1 MRALEDQPPEGPDRP
16 PVEFWENTLEFPVT
30 RLLED
35 AESPEFMNDW
45 IRQRRARQ
53 VATLRHLLG
62 LPVDAPLRERKA
74 QLKDRQRELTRFVP
88 AALFAVRKSMHAT
101 LDVAVGCLD
110 EATIRLAQES
120 DGSYDTT
127 ALIFGI
133 LDRSWRDL
141 EKVFHLDKLHKVGFA
156 RMRVPKPP
164 RRPARQ
170 VQGFSCWWRTPCGA
184 RAVRCR
190 PARPAYEPVPTGH
203 RVRDAQVVFIRRP
216 HQQRYVL
223 AEDRVVHGFSPDQ
236 IVLDFRD
243 EAARL
248 NIASH
253 DHAASYEIANRLAS
267 AFYGQDCE
275 YENITE
281 EAFAAQIARFL
292 RTLRDDEA
300 RDLMLVEMRLRESP
314 LYGTPD
320 LDLSKQ
326 GQSLARACARGVG
339 AGATLDDRGPRPH
352 PRLQGALQRQAGGD
366 GDRADRGW
374 LRRRA
379 QVRPTV
385 SGPVIEPRRAAGLRG
400 PHRARSR
407 DQGCLDREARCAR
420 SQNAGCLGSLLRH
433 GARFLSP
440 DVRLLEQAERLVQP
454 RSDQAGARADR
465 AVRLTAGRR
474 LSAANSQLRRAD
486 RPAPGRRRGWWSV
499 PMSALRADR
508 IPRGRREAGVRE
520 SCRAP
525 EPGRNRSLPD

>member
-35 AESPEFMNDW
+35 VEAPEFMNDW

-53 VATLRHLLG
+53 VAMLRHLLG

-74 QLKDRQRELTRFVP
+74 QLKDRQAELTRFVP
-88 AALFAVRKSMHAT
+88 AAQFALRKSMRAT

-110 EATIRLAQES
+110 DATIGLAQES
-120 DGSYDTT
+120 DGSYETT

-141 EKVFHLDKLHKVGFA
+141 QKVFHLDKLHKVGFA
-156 RMRVPKPP
+156 RMRLPRPP
-164 RRPARQ
+164 RRPARRFKDFLASGEVLAVLRRFDADQRDRHTSQFQQ
-170 VQGFSCWWRTPCGA
+170 VI
-184 RAVRCR
+184 
-190 PARPAYEPVPTGH
+190 E
-203 RVRDAQVVFIRRP
+203 VRDAQVVFIRRP

-236 IVLDFRD
+236 IVLDFQD

-300 RDLMLVEMRLRESP
+300 RDLKLVEIRLRATP
-314 LYGTPD
+314 LYGAPD
-320 LDLSKQ
+320 LELSNKDNLSLGRALEELEQALRWTIEDLDRIPGFKLLFNDKRVPMEIEPIEAGSDGEHKYALRYRD
-326 GQSLARACARGVG
+326 QSLSLGERQVFEDLIEQDHGIKVVSTEKRGARG
-339 AGATLDDRGPRPH
+339 
-352 PRLQGALQRQAGGD
+352 
-366 GDRADRGW
+366 
-374 LRRRA
+374 RRA
-379 QVRPTV
+379 Q
-385 SGPVIEPRRAAGLRG
+385 
-400 PHRARSR
+400 
-407 DQGCLDREARCAR
+407 
-420 SQNAGCLGSLLRH
+420 
-433 GARFLSP
+433 
-440 DVRLLEQAERLVQP
+440 
-454 RSDQAGARADR
+454 
-465 AVRLTAGRR
+465 
-474 LSAANSQLRRAD
+474 SA
-486 RPAPGRRRGWWSV
+486 
-499 PMSALRADR
+499 
-508 IPRGRREAGVRE
+508 
-520 SCRAP
+520 
-525 EPGRNRSLPD
+525 

>member
-35 AESPEFMNDW
+35 AESPEFMKDW

-53 VATLRHLLG
+53 VAMLRHLLG
-62 LPVDAPLRERKA
+62 LPVDAPLQERKA
-74 QLKDRQRELTRFVP
+74 QLKDRQDELTRFVP
-88 AALFAVRKSMHAT
+88 AALFAMRKSMHAT

-110 EATIRLAQES
+110 EASIALAQES

-156 RMRVPKPP
+156 RMRLPKPP
-164 RRPARQ
+164 RRPARRFKDFLASGELLAVLRRFDADQRDRHTSQFQQ
-170 VQGFSCWWRTPCGA
+170 VI
-184 RAVRCR
+184 
-190 PARPAYEPVPTGH
+190 E
-203 RVRDAQVVFIRRP
+203 VRDAQVVFIRRP

-223 AEDRVVHGFSPDQ
+223 TENRVVHGFSPDQ

-300 RDLMLVEMRLRESP
+300 RDLRLVEIRLRAPRSTARP
-314 LYGTPD
+314 IWTCRTRTISRSGLRSRSWSRRYAGRSRT
-320 LDLSKQ
+320 LIASRASKCC
-326 GQSLARACARGVG
+326 S
-339 AGATLDDRGPRPH
+339 T
-352 PRLQGALQRQAGGD
+352 
-366 GDRADRGW
+366 
-374 LRRRA
+374 
-379 QVRPTV
+379 T
-385 SGPVIEPRRAAGLRG
+385 SGCRWRSSRSRAAQTR
-400 PHRARSR
+400 
-407 DQGCLDREARCAR
+407 
-420 SQNAGCLGSLLRH
+420 
-433 GARFLSP
+433 
-440 DVRLLEQAERLVQP
+440 
-454 RSDQAGARADR
+454 
-465 AVRLTAGRR
+465 TASTPCGIGT
-474 LSAANSQLRRAD
+474 SH
-486 RPAPGRRRGWWSV
+486 
-499 PMSALRADR
+499 
-508 IPRGRREAGVRE
+508 
-520 SCRAP
+520 
-525 EPGRNRSLPD
+525 